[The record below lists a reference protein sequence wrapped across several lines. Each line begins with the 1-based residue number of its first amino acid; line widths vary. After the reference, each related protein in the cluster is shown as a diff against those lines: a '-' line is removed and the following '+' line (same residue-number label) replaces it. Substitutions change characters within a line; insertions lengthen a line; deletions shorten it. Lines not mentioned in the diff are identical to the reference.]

1 VQGQFQRAADIRCT
15 ATAKQLDAVCLR
27 RRAAQEDGLDGSS
40 PRIMR
45 RARPQSPF
53 LVGLSRE
60 TDTRDHS
67 STSADAPPPPSLVK
81 ILIAAH
87 S

>member
-1 VQGQFQRAADIRCT
+1 VQGQISWLRGNFRGRQT
-15 ATAKQLDAVCLR
+15 FDARR